1 MLLRF
6 DLEAAALTTTGSET
20 RLVAAGR
27 FNAAAGFLQTV
38 FRTVLAFE
46 GLAFAPG
53 LLFINLAKSMAWC
66 KKTRSS
72 NLRTEKCYTKQK
84 M

>member
-27 FNAAAGFLQTV
+27 FNAAAGFCKPFSEQFWPLKVWPLRQV
-38 FRTVLAFE
+38 CCSSIWPNPWHGAKKH
-46 GLAFAPG
+46 GLP
-53 LLFINLAKSMAWC
+53 I
-66 KKTRSS
+66 
-72 NLRTEKCYTKQK
+72 
-84 M
+84 